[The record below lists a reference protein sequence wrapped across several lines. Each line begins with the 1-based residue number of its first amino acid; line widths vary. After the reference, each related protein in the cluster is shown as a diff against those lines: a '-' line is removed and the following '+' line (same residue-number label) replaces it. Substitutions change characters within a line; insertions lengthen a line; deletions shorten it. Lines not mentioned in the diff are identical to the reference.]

1 MEKLYE
7 NKHPDNNSF
16 DLCAN
21 YILEYQEKNNKIEN
35 NIYGYKRNSISEII
49 ISLSITPFEF
59 LCPFKLIKG
68 NYITIRIKGNW
79 IIEKNK
85 NEIYDNYPVGILLGR
100 NSSCSEEG
108 YFQISNGMK
117 YIPKKN
123 GCLFIKFNY
132 NPYSNPKISGKCSII
147 VSYVNLI
154 DPIFPL
160 YKFLGFEDEITNI
173 SLITY
178 LNFMRKSPK
187 VFANNF
193 LAHLKKKQIYKELIN
208 ELYNFKPCENLIYNQ
223 FLNELSEIH
232 CKELVKYNKFSLYD
246 INERSIR
253 MKAMDYYDYKNLY
266 TRKINKNKESFYDIK
281 HCLGFVINPINKEE
295 NSFYLF
301 FLINLLLDEL
311 VPSKRN
317 RKILL
322 NPNLKYYGCCIA
334 QHKLFG
340 NVCSI
345 IFTEKDYI
353 TKTDK
358 KNNFENQS

>member
-132 NPYSNPKISGKCSII
+132 KPYSNSKI
-147 VSYVNLI
+147 
-154 DPIFPL
+154 
-160 YKFLGFEDEITNI
+160 
-173 SLITY
+173 
-178 LNFMRKSPK
+178 
-187 VFANNF
+187 
-193 LAHLKKKQIYKELIN
+193 
-208 ELYNFKPCENLIYNQ
+208 
-223 FLNELSEIH
+223 
-232 CKELVKYNKFSLYD
+232 
-246 INERSIR
+246 
-253 MKAMDYYDYKNLY
+253 
-266 TRKINKNKESFYDIK
+266 
-281 HCLGFVINPINKEE
+281 
-295 NSFYLF
+295 
-301 FLINLLLDEL
+301 
-311 VPSKRN
+311 
-317 RKILL
+317 
-322 NPNLKYYGCCIA
+322 
-334 QHKLFG
+334 
-340 NVCSI
+340 
-345 IFTEKDYI
+345 
-353 TKTDK
+353 
-358 KNNFENQS
+358 